1 MINEE
6 AALDSTLMPV
16 LMRFK
21 GLGKKKEARKQ
32 LPHPREMSDAAIAV
46 PDFSFLVDA
55 HLTPY
60 AALSKATGRNRRDRN
75 CSRYVTLHYSNVVCW
90 WVLHVILKAV
100 PALFSTGNANRVMPQ
115 TEALQG

>member
-46 PDFSFLVDA
+46 PDFSFFGGRSFNAVRCSKQSNWTKSAGPQLFEVC
-55 HLTPY
+55 HL
-60 AALSKATGRNRRDRN
+60 
-75 CSRYVTLHYSNVVCW
+75 
-90 WVLHVILKAV
+90 
-100 PALFSTGNANRVMPQ
+100 ALF
-115 TEALQG
+115 